1 MDATAGAIPRV
12 QMEKPMPIRVLLSCK
27 HKVIAEGIASVLRHH
42 ADIHLLGLVDDDE
55 ATVRQCALE
64 SPQVLVLVVD
74 PKRSG
79 DVALARSV
87 AQLAPGPEIVA
98 VSTDCDRGG
107 VLQMM
112 QAGASSFVATQSSMD
127 ELLRAIRAA
136 GAGRSY
142 MCPSAG
148 ASMMDSFRKA
158 RTAAPGTGPLGE
170 REEQVLCLIADGYS
184 SKEIARN
191 LQIAPST
198 VEVHRRNIMRK
209 VGLHKVA
216 DLTRY
221 AIRNQMV
228 QV

>member
-1 MDATAGAIPRV
+1 MST
-12 QMEKPMPIRVLLSCK
+12 RVLLSSK
-27 HKVIAEGIASVLRHH
+27 HKVILDGIAAILRTH
-42 ADIHLLGLVDDDE
+42 ADLQLVGMADDD
-55 ATVRQCALE
+55 ADTQALCVQVR
-64 SPQVLVLVVD
+64 PQVVVVGVD
-74 PKRSG
+74 PRRAG
-79 DVALARSV
+79 DVALTRWI
-87 AQLAPGPEIVA
+87 AQLVPRPEIVA
-98 VSTDCDRGG
+98 FSTECDLAA

-112 QAGASSFVATQSSMD
+112 QAGANSFVSTQSSMD
-127 ELLRAIRAA
+127 ELLQAIRAA
-136 GAGRSY
+136 AGGRAY
-142 MCPSAG
+142 VCPAAG
-148 ASMMDSFRKA
+148 AVMVDGLRQV
-158 RTAAPGTGPLGE
+158 RTPRATGSHLGE

-221 AIRNQMV
+221 AIRNHMV

>member
-1 MDATAGAIPRV
+1 
-12 QMEKPMPIRVLLSCK
+12 MPVRVLLSCK
-27 HKVIAEGIASVLRHH
+27 HKVISEGIAAVLKTHP
-42 ADIHLLGLVDDDE
+42 DMDVLGVSDDDE
-55 ATVRQCALE
+55 QTRQRCQQ
-64 SPQVLVLVVD
+64 SHPGVVVVGVD
-74 PKRSG
+74 PHRAS
-79 DVALARSV
+79 DVALTRWVS
-87 AQLAPGPEIVA
+87 QQNPRPEIVA
-98 VSTDCDRGG
+98 FSTDCDRGA
-107 VLQMM
+107 VMQMM
-112 QAGASSFVATQSSMD
+112 QAGASSFVSTQSSME
-127 ELLRAIRAA
+127 ELLQAIRAA
-136 GAGRSY
+136 GSGRSY
-142 MCPSAG
+142 LCPSAS
-148 ASMMDSFRKA
+148 ALMVDSLRRGRSSHSA
-158 RTAAPGTGPLGE
+158 RGQLGE

>member
-1 MDATAGAIPRV
+1 MS
-12 QMEKPMPIRVLLSCK
+12 IRVLLSCK
-27 HKVIAEGIASVLRHH
+27 HKVIAEGIAAVLRTH
-42 ADIHLLGLVDDDE
+42 ADIQLVGITDEDLGTKTLCE
-55 ATVRQCALE
+55 LE
-64 SPQVLVLVVD
+64 HPQVVVAGVD
-74 PKRSG
+74 PRRSD
-79 DVALARSV
+79 DVALTRWVS
-87 AQLAPGPEIVA
+87 QLSPRPEIVA
-98 VSTDCDRGG
+98 FSTDCDRGA

-112 QAGASSFVATQSSMD
+112 QAGASCFVSTQSSMD
-127 ELLRAIRAA
+127 ELLQAIRAA

-142 MCPSAG
+142 LCPSAG
-148 ASMMDSFRKA
+148 AVMMDSLR
-158 RTAAPGTGPLGE
+158 RGRVAAPGAGQLGE

-228 QV
+228 RV

>member
-1 MDATAGAIPRV
+1 MS
-12 QMEKPMPIRVLLSCK
+12 IRVLLSCK
-27 HKVIAEGIASVLRHH
+27 HKVIAEGIAAVLRTH
-42 ADIHLLGLVDDDE
+42 ADMQLVAVTGDDQLTKKLCESEHPQVVVIGVDPRRCDDVAMTRWISE
-55 ATVRQCALE
+55 RLP
-64 SPQVLVLVVD
+64 SPQ
-74 PKRSG
+74 
-79 DVALARSV
+79 
-87 AQLAPGPEIVA
+87 IV
-98 VSTDCDRGG
+98 SFSIDCDRGS

-112 QAGASSFVATQSSMD
+112 QAGATSFVSTHSSMD
-127 ELLRAIRAA
+127 ELLQAIRAA
-136 GAGRSY
+136 AAGRSY
-142 MCPSAG
+142 LCPSAG
-148 ASMMDSFRKA
+148 AVMMEGLRRGRVA
-158 RTAAPGTGPLGE
+158 EPGSGQLGE

-228 QV
+228 RV

>member
-1 MDATAGAIPRV
+1 
-12 QMEKPMPIRVLLSCK
+12 MPTRVLLSCK
-27 HKVIAEGIASVLRHH
+27 HKVIAEGMAAVLRTH
-42 ADIHLLGLVDDDE
+42 ADIHLVGMVDDE
-55 ATVRQCALE
+55 PATRSLALQE
-64 SPQVLVLVVD
+64 QPHVLVMVVD
-74 PKRSG
+74 PRSNG
-79 DVALARSV
+79 DVNLVRWAGQFQPAS
-87 AQLAPGPEIVA
+87 GIVA
-98 VSTDCDRGG
+98 VSTECDRGA

-112 QAGASSFVATQSSMD
+112 QAGATSFVSTQSSMD
-127 ELLRAIRAA
+127 ELLRAIRATR
-136 GAGRSY
+136 AGRSY
-142 MCPSAG
+142 LCPSAAAVMVDTLRGGRNASAG
-148 ASMMDSFRKA
+148 A
-158 RTAAPGTGPLGE
+158 GQLGE

-191 LQIAPST
+191 LHIAPST